1 MGKTAISKELMGM
14 RKEQMPMKKS
24 KGGFPPVPKE
34 HKAMDD
40 LGYWTKVKKA
50 KGK

>member
-1 MGKTAISKELMGM
+1 M
-14 RKEQMPMKKS
+14 RMAQVPEKKS

-40 LGYWTKVKKA
+40 LGYWTKNKKS